1 MTQVEQIKA
10 EIERLQAKT
19 SIGLNE
25 YDMGYENGR
34 AKVCRL
40 LLKFINSMQK
50 EPVSEN
56 LNEVITK
63 VKTKI
68 AMCNGFN
75 KKNREEVFALLDTI
89 KMPKKEVSQD
99 LEEMLP
105 GTEQYAEQIAGRDY
119 VPVDWVETLD
129 EYGKWKIVQVEP
141 ASEEV
146 ILRRAIE
153 RYGYCA
159 QINMALEKMGELIVA
174 LQHWLRG
181 RVSYVEVCEE
191 VADVQII
198 MESLAM
204 IFDKDIVRKY
214 YESKIKR
221 LEQRLNKED

>member
-1 MTQVEQIKA
+1 MTQIEKIKS

-25 YDMGYENGR
+25 YTTGYENDK
-34 AKVCRL
+34 AEVCGL
-40 LLKFINSMQK
+40 LLNFINSLQT
-50 EPVSEN
+50 EPS
-56 LNEVITK
+56 
-63 VKTKI
+63 
-68 AMCNGFN
+68 
-75 KKNREEVFALLDTI
+75 
-89 KMPKKEVSQD
+89 
-99 LEEMLP
+99 
-105 GTEQYAEQIAGRDY
+105 
-119 VPVDWVETLD
+119 
-129 EYGKWKIVQVEP
+129 
-141 ASEEV
+141 SEEA

-153 RYGYCA
+153 VYGCHA

-191 VADVQII
+191 VADVQVI

-221 LEQRLNKED
+221 LEQRLNKEG